1 MPRSCREF
9 KTSLQTEQWAPCVR
23 PFILQV
29 GTIPLSITT
38 VCPFRLHRLGSTGLL
53 LVVFDT
59 DELEDL
65 DELAELTAE
74 DELEDLDELT
84 ELTAE
89 DEPEDLDDLAEL
101 DETDEPEDLDEL
113 AELDAEDEPK
123 YLDEL
128 AELDTED
135 EPEDFDELTEL
146 NADDELETADELSDI
161 ELEKLIGSTGVSE
174 WLYVSVW
181 LERVSVV
188 KKLLSP

>member
-38 VCPFRLHRLGSTGLL
+38 VCPFRLHRLGSTGLPL
-53 LVVFDT
+53 AVFDT

-74 DELEDLDELT
+74 DELEDLDEL
-84 ELTAE
+84 
-89 DEPEDLDDLAEL
+89 AEL

-113 AELDAEDEPK
+113 AELDETDEPED
-123 YLDEL
+123 LDEL

-161 ELEKLIGSTGVSE
+161 ELEKLIGSTGTSE